1 MAKIT
6 TQMIKELREKT
17 GAGIVDCKKA
27 LQEARGDIEK
37 AVEIL
42 RKKGAAKAAKKAER
56 ATAEGIVVSYIHAG
70 GKVGALVELNCE
82 TDFVARTED
91 FKQLGHE
98 IAMQVAAMAPEYV
111 SREEVPAEVV
121 EKEKEVLK
129 QQALAEGKPEHIVE
143 KIVEGRLAKFFSEKC
158 LLEQPWI
165 KDDSKTIQDLLTD
178 YITKL
183 GENIKVKRFCR
194 FEVGK

>member
-1 MAKIT
+1 MAEIT

-27 LQEARGDIEK
+27 LQEAEGNMEK
-37 AVEIL
+37 AIEIL

-70 GKVGALVELNCE
+70 GKVGALVEIDCE

-91 FKQLGHE
+91 FKALGYE

-121 EKEKEVLK
+121 EKEK
-129 QQALAEGKPEHIVE
+129 
-143 KIVEGRLAKFFSEKC
+143 
-158 LLEQPWI
+158 
-165 KDDSKTIQDLLTD
+165 
-178 YITKL
+178 
-183 GENIKVKRFCR
+183 
-194 FEVGK
+194 

>member
-1 MAKIT
+1 MAEIT
-6 TQMIKELREKT
+6 AQMIKELREKT

-27 LQEARGDIEK
+27 LQEANGDMEK

-42 RKKGAAKAAKKAER
+42 RKKGAAKAAKKADR
-56 ATAEGIVVSYIHAG
+56 ATAEGLVVSYIHAG
-70 GKVGALVELNCE
+70 GKVGVLLELNCE

-91 FKQLGHE
+91 FKTLGHE
-98 IAMQVAAMAPEYV
+98 IAMQIAAMSPEYV
-111 SREEVPAEVV
+111 SKEDVPAEVI
-121 EKEKEVLK
+121 EKEKEILK
-129 QQALAEGKPEHIVE
+129 EQALAEGKPEHIVE
-143 KIVEGRLAKFFSEKC
+143 KIVEGRLNKFYSEKC

-165 KDDSKTIQDLLTD
+165 KDDSKTIADLVRE

>member
-1 MAKIT
+1 MAEIT
-6 TQMIKELREKT
+6 AQMIKELREKT

-27 LQEARGDIEK
+27 LQEANGDMEK

-42 RKKGAAKAAKKAER
+42 RKKGAAKAAKKADR
-56 ATAEGIVVSYIHAG
+56 ATAEGLVVSYIHAG
-70 GKVGALVELNCE
+70 GKVGVLLELNCE

-91 FKQLGHE
+91 FKNLGHE
-98 IAMQVAAMAPEYV
+98 IAMQIAAMSPEYV
-111 SREEVPAEVV
+111 SKEDVPAEVI
-121 EKEKEVLK
+121 EKEKEILK
-129 QQALAEGKPEHIVE
+129 EQALAEGKPEHIVE
-143 KIVEGRLAKFFSEKC
+143 KIVEGRLNKFYSEKC

-165 KDDSKTIQDLLTD
+165 KDDSKTIADLVRE

>member
-1 MAKIT
+1 MAEIT
-6 TQMIKELREKT
+6 TQMIKELSEKT

-27 LQEARGDIEK
+27 LQEAGGDVEK

-56 ATAEGIVVSYIHAG
+56 ATAEGAVFSYIHAG

-82 TDFVARTED
+82 TDFVARNET
-91 FKQLGHE
+91 FKELGHE
-98 IAMQVAAMAPEYV
+98 IALQVAAMAPEFV
-111 SREEVPAEVV
+111 SKEDVPAEVV
-121 EKEKEVLK
+121 EKEKEILR

-143 KIVEGRLAKFFSEKC
+143 KIVEGRLSKFYSEKC

-165 KDDSKTIQDLLTD
+165 KDDSKTIKDLITD

-183 GENIKVKRFCR
+183 GENIKVKRFAR

>member
-1 MAKIT
+1 MAEIT

-27 LQEARGDIEK
+27 LQEANGDMEK

-42 RKKGAAKAAKKAER
+42 RKKGAAKAAKKADR

-70 GKVGALVELNCE
+70 GKVGTLVELNCQ
-82 TDFVARTED
+82 TDFVARTEN
-91 FKQLGHE
+91 FKILGHE
-98 IAMQVAAMAPEYV
+98 IAMQVAAMAPEYL
-111 SREEVPAEVV
+111 SKEDVPAEVI
-121 EKEKEVLK
+121 EKEKEILK
-129 QQALAEGKPEHIVE
+129 QQALSEGKPEHIVE
-143 KIVEGRLAKFFSEKC
+143 KIVEGRLNKFYSEKC
-158 LLEQPWI
+158 LLDQPWI
-165 KDDSKTIQDLLTD
+165 KDDSKTIADLVRE

-183 GENIKVKRFCR
+183 GENIRVKRFCR